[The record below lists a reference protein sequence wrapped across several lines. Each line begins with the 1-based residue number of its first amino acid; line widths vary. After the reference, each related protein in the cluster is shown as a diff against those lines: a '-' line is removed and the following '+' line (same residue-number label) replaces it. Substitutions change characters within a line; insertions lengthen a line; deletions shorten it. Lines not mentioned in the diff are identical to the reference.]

1 MNKLFYT
8 VLGLVLI
15 LIGVSAF
22 LWFSRPT
29 DMTEPDRQ
37 TDEKVRRANNANLP
51 ESNTPLPEADKT
63 ELGKKLGAFFSEE
76 QLANPEVQ
84 RMLKIF
90 ESPEGQAFL
99 KSERNGLADT
109 FAFLE
114 SQGVE
119 VNRNIFTEHYRR
131 VFPTGEPEE
140 FEQEI
145 RQRLVEVVGPIGNEP
160 RNPTELKR
168 FTDIVTEFLED
179 ERNYAW
185 VSGRFQG
192 NNKAFGQ
199 WAVQILRNPVSSP
212 VEQMPETVVGE
223 NTFELPTD
231 VGALPPDAQDP
242 ARPPIDTATL
252 APELPASERTLPTT
266 ETEISELLTEQPK
279 PIEIAGE
286 KVIPELPTEADLEAS
301 LGEQFSP
308 ERYQKAMATLN
319 RYGPEA
325 GLRRLRSADPEIAKR
340 IEHLLKRKEDTQ

>member
-1 MNKLFYT
+1 
-8 VLGLVLI
+8 
-15 LIGVSAF
+15 
-22 LWFSRPT
+22 
-29 DMTEPDRQ
+29 
-37 TDEKVRRANNANLP
+37 
-51 ESNTPLPEADKT
+51 
-63 ELGKKLGAFFSEE
+63 
-76 QLANPEVQ
+76 
-84 RMLKIF
+84 MLKIF

-119 VNRNIFTEHYRR
+119 VNRNIFIEHYRR

-168 FTDIVTEFLED
+168 FTDLVTEFLED

-199 WAVQILRNPVSSP
+199 WVIQILRDPVSSP

-231 VGALPPDAQDP
+231 VGELPPDAQDP
-242 ARPPIDTATL
+242 ARPPIDAATL
-252 APELPASERTLPTT
+252 SPELPASERTLPTT
-266 ETEISELLTEQPK
+266 ETEISELLTEPPK

-286 KVIPELPTEADLEAS
+286 EVIPELPTEADFEAS
-301 LGEQFSP
+301 LREQFSP

-319 RYGPEA
+319 RYGPEE
-325 GLRRLRSADPEIAKR
+325 GLRRLKSADPEIAKR
-340 IEHLLKRKEDTQ
+340 IEPLLKRKEATQ